1 MLPLIYRRSRELNV
15 EKIYKHRD
23 CPGQSAKLSVKY
35 INRNGVLG
43 WVYHC
48 WSCEGEPNGL
58 VGFQPDSERIAP
70 SDAVRAAQD
79 YLAPKQSV
87 KEMPPTRLPPD
98 YTPKLDVESLKY
110 LYKYQL
116 TDEEIKRYG
125 FGFSPSMDRMI
136 IPVYMYGVLS
146 LWQARNLRN
155 DSRPKYLNPHT
166 QRDSVFYLPLPIGK
180 YEFPDVTVL
189 VEAAISVVKV
199 SRVALTIGLLGS
211 SLQSE
216 RRFDLLKHIHT
227 DTILVWLDPDKN
239 RESIKFT
246 QRLRAL
252 TGKAVYSILTNR
264 KPKCYTTSRLKEIIN
279 GKLSCS

>member
-1 MLPLIYRRSRELNV
+1 MLPLQYRRSRERGI
-15 EKIYKHRD
+15 EKIYKHEG

-35 INRNGVLG
+35 VNRNGVLG

-58 VGFQPDSERIAP
+58 VGFQPDSDRIAP
-70 SDAVRAAQD
+70 SDAVRAAQA
-79 YLAPKQSV
+79 YLAPKKSI
-87 KEMPPTRLPPD
+87 KEMPPTRLPDD

-125 FGFSPSMDRMI
+125 FGYSPSMDRMI
-136 IPVYMYGVLS
+136 IPVYMYGDLV
-146 LWQARNLRN
+146 LWQARNFRD

-166 QRDSVFYLPLPIGK
+166 ERDSVFYLPLNDDGHQYPN
-180 YEFPDVTVL
+180 VTIL
-189 VEAAISVVKV
+189 VEAAISAIKMD
-199 SRVALTIGLLGS
+199 RVAPSIGLLGS
-211 SLQSE
+211 SLQSQ
-216 RRFDLLKHIHT
+216 RRFDLLKHIKT

-252 TGKAVYSILTNR
+252 TGKAVYSILTDR
-264 KPKCYTTSRLKEIIN
+264 KPKCYTTNQVKEIVN
-279 GKLSCS
+279 DRVS